1 MCLRTVLCRATA
13 RFFALSPDDTWTT
26 ARRSSTYEPLRHRL
40 SRSTHLSLRP
50 LYVDHKHTYTA
61 PFCSGARHSSLVGLY
76 NYMLWLRF
84 SLSGDSFMG
93 RPSATTAAAA
103 ATALDDGRHVL
114 LWSTFMPSGPPPF
127 FGCRR
132 CLPMPPLLLTPPFC
146 KAFCARF
153 SFAKLFGR
161 RAARPPPCTFALC
174 SMRRMRSSSG
184 SIGSAAAAASRA
196 SNKSV
201 GAGSSLA
208 TTSMQRA
215 AFVELLNLPRN
226 AGTRS
231 SNVCSVGVDDE
242 IEARRL
248 FGLARR
254 TLARAPWTPSKES
267 LVSRF
272 VLSKSQ
278 VP

>member
-1 MCLRTVLCRATA
+1 MWSVNGAGDCACAEPQRRTVLYRTTEVRVVCLRTVLCRATA
-13 RFFALSPDDTWTT
+13 RFFALSPDGHMDNR
-26 ARRSSTYEPLRHRL
+26 APLVYLRAAAPQTFL
-40 SRSTHLSLRP
+40 ALQTLSLRP

-61 PFCSGARHSSLVGLY
+61 PFCSGAHSSLVGLY

-153 SFAKLFGR
+153 SFAKLFE
-161 RAARPPPCTFALC
+161 AAPPRPPP
-174 SMRRMRSSSG
+174 
-184 SIGSAAAAASRA
+184 
-196 SNKSV
+196 
-201 GAGSSLA
+201 
-208 TTSMQRA
+208 
-215 AFVELLNLPRN
+215 
-226 AGTRS
+226 
-231 SNVCSVGVDDE
+231 
-242 IEARRL
+242 
-248 FGLARR
+248 
-254 TLARAPWTPSKES
+254 
-267 LVSRF
+267 
-272 VLSKSQ
+272 
-278 VP
+278 